1 MGLCL
6 PCSRARSGVLEASR
20 RRDAVERGG
29 DPCVGR
35 RPLGLVSRHALL
47 WATLTMLPVIN
58 LQRPGRCA
66 EGAPCRSSLSAP
78 HLWGGAPMILL
89 RAPWKG
95 FACFEIDYLWP
106 KVQVYP
112 TRTLG
117 LRVRGPSGRIRVRI
131 LESTALRVAPRP
143 RRLWRSRRAL
153 RRWQL
158 RRSADRLAH
167 RRAKARQ
174 PTRLLVRCSGA
185 LCAGCSVGGAPFSRR
200 AWSAR
205 LGRAGPCRGLL
216 AAGVDGA
223 DGALET
229 SVLMRITC
237 NGSSVRH
244 VDCGRAAG
252 GAG

>member
-6 PCSRARSGVLEASR
+6 PCSRARSGALEVSR

-58 LQRPGRCA
+58 LRRLGRCV

-143 RRLWRSRRAL
+143 RRLSVI
-153 RRWQL
+153 
-158 RRSADRLAH
+158 
-167 RRAKARQ
+167 
-174 PTRLLVRCSGA
+174 LVQFDGRCST
-185 LCAGCSVGGAPFSRR
+185 LLDAGM
-200 AWSAR
+200 
-205 LGRAGPCRGLL
+205 RAG
-216 AAGVDGA
+216 
-223 DGALET
+223 
-229 SVLMRITC
+229 TC
-237 NGSSVRH
+237 FLPPPRAFKAVR
-244 VDCGRAAG
+244 DCKA
-252 GAG
+252 